1 MTPTCIKI
9 PTHVIPHSP
18 TLKPKAASAARSR
31 YQKRR
36 DEVHLNLRNPT
47 ATISPSPSPFP
58 ILATPLIM
66 LAAAAS
72 SSTTWL
78 RARRSRY
85 LFLLLCSPVLIPFLC
100 ATFPFL
106 CAAELCL
113 RLCRRRRIKT
123 AHGTDEEEEERL
135 RRCEEG
141 RGGEREEMGL
151 LQRYLEDQLL
161 LVGSVYDC
169 GDDDVDDR
177 LYHEIHDYDN
187 DSKTTPLLA

>member
-9 PTHVIPHSP
+9 PTHVILHSP
-18 TLKPKAASAARSR
+18 TLKPKAASAAHSR

-36 DEVHLNLRNPT
+36 DEVNLNLRNPT

-66 LAAAAS
+66 LAAAS
-72 SSTTWL
+72 SSSTWL

-85 LFLLLCSPVLIPFLC
+85 LFLLICSPILIPFLC

-123 AHGTDEEEEERL
+123 AHGADEEVEERL